1 MQSSHFATNFPV
13 VGIAALP
20 PSPQA
25 LGGDIFVIGS
35 PKHYRFDKAL
45 RTETE
50 DVVPVSILR
59 LRPFYYVFN
68 RTIARNDKIYKKD
81 DPRLQTGVKGNKHG
95 TPERKRW
102 WEATTIWTGVDFGAG
117 PGGVAVREVGEK
129 VVVMGVGG
137 GISLKDLSLIS
148 RQERRSGIMFAR
160 FGEDGYHGGFRS
172 SPLNPMACQFLAF
185 EINDV

>member
-50 DVVPVSILR
+50 DIVPVSILR
-59 LRPFYYVFN
+59 VRPFYYVFN
-68 RTIARNDKIYKKD
+68 KTIAGNDKIYKKD
-81 DPRLQTGVKGNKHG
+81 DPRLQTGVKGNRLG

-129 VVVMGVGG
+129 VAVMGVGG

-148 RQERRSGIMFAR
+148 RQERRGGIMFSR
-160 FGEDGYHGGFRS
+160 FGEDGCYGGFRS
-172 SPLNPMACQFLAF
+172 SPLKLDGVSIVSF
-185 EINDV
+185 